1 MLSKKILAVAALL
14 LCTSPALAQAP
25 APAARPAAAP
35 VRPTATPPLAP
46 TFADVLV
53 AHTEYQGK
61 PLDLKMN
68 VWLPPGPK
76 GAPTAVM
83 LAGGGIAM
91 NLLDHGIAVASYHY
105 QTNGMPGMIYDL
117 KAYVRFLRAHAAEYN
132 IDPKRIGFMGG
143 SRAGGLAAMMAVTG
157 DNKEMEGNI
166 GGNLEQ
172 SSMLQAIVIDFALTD
187 IMRDNVDAKVVE
199 MIPLYLEDVDIPT
212 SRKIVAAFRK
222 HDTKSPYW
230 KYVVRMEK
238 FNPLNYI
245 TKDSPPAFIATGG
258 DDMGNPLRNSTAL
271 YEKYVEKGAQAWLFS
286 YSLGIHGPIGR
297 HIDDE
302 TITWIVD
309 QLSPNPKPEFATPL
323 RPQPGPEECEKTG
336 RGGFCTPD
344 PILANRKPKGK
355 A

>member
-1 MLSKKILAVAALL
+1 MLKTQILAAAL
-14 LCTSPALAQAP
+14 CIASFMPAWA
-25 APAARPAAAP
+25 
-35 VRPTATPPLAP
+35 ATPAP

-68 VWLPPGPK
+68 VFLPPGPK

-105 QTNGMPGMIYDL
+105 QTNGMPGMLYDL
-117 KAYVRFLRAHAAEYN
+117 KAYIRFLRAHAAEYN

-143 SRAGGLAAMMAVTG
+143 SRAGNLAAMLAVTG
-157 DNKEMEGNI
+157 DNKELEGDI
-166 GGNLEQ
+166 GGNLDQ
-172 SSMLQAIVIDFALTD
+172 SSMLQAIVIDFPLTD
-187 IMRDNVDAKVVE
+187 IMGANTDAKVVE
-199 MIPLYLEDVDIPT
+199 MIPLYLEDVDIAT
-212 SRKIVAAFRK
+212 SRKILAAYKK

-245 TKDSPPAFIATGG
+245 TKDSPPAFIGVGG
-258 DDMGNPLRNSTAL
+258 DDMGNPLKNSIVM
-271 YEKYVEKGAQAWLFS
+271 YEKYVEQGAHAWLFT
-286 YSLGIHGPIGR
+286 YSLGIHGPIGK

-302 TITWIVD
+302 TITWITD
-309 QLSPNPKPEFATPL
+309 QLAKNPSPEFAAPL
-323 RPQPGPEECEKTG
+323 RPQPGPEECEKTAKSAW
-336 RGGFCTPD
+336 CMPD
-344 PILANRKPKGK
+344 PILANRTPGGK
-355 A
+355 

>member
-245 TKDSPPAFIATGG
+245 TKDSPPALLAGAG
-258 DDMGNPLRNSTAL
+258 DDMGNPLINSIAM
-271 YEKYVEKGAQAWLFS
+271 YEKYLEQGAPAHLYTYTLGTHGNVGKNIEEATAQWLVEHLAK
-286 YSLGIHGPIGR
+286 
-297 HIDDE
+297 
-302 TITWIVD
+302 
-309 QLSPNPKPEFATPL
+309 SPPPQFAAPL
-323 RPQPGPEECEKTG
+323 RKQPSPSTCATS
-336 RGGFCTPD
+336 GFCTPD
-344 PILANRKPKGK
+344 PIIANRTP
-355 A
+355 